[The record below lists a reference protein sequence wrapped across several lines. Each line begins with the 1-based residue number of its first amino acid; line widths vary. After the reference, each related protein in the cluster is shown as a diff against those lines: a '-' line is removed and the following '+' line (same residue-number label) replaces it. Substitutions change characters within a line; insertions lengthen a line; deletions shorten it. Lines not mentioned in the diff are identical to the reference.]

1 MLSSPLYSLV
11 YSCCFLLI
19 VASVSS
25 EFRSSD
31 LWSNEMII
39 HHRSDLHNTFLVTG
53 ECDVGFP
60 RLPAN
65 FGGSLLNPGI
75 QIIAEGPTFNDSAHV
90 TALHLGGAC
99 PPGNCSGEFQIW
111 RRSGSVFSLLH
122 SYSVTLQPSG
132 PTYFTTS
139 VPVTGTVLPVEPSD
153 VVGFS
158 APNND
163 ANSPGINLA
172 TTTTSDTRYTLY
184 EFSNTGPRTT
194 LQINPNMTTRPQ
206 VVPLVSVE
214 GEFILH
220 TLYFE
225 LLYIT

>member
-1 MLSSPLYSLV
+1 
-11 YSCCFLLI
+11 
-19 VASVSS
+19 
-25 EFRSSD
+25 
-31 LWSNEMII
+31 MII

-60 RLPAN
+60 QLPAN
-65 FGGSLLNPGI
+65 FGPAPLNPGI
-75 QIIAEGPTFNDSAHV
+75 QIIAEGPTFNGPAHV

-99 PPGNCSGEFQIW
+99 SERNCFGEIQIW

-122 SYSVTLQPSG
+122 SYSVTLQPPG
-132 PTYFTTS
+132 TTYFTTS

-158 APNND
+158 APNTN

-172 TTTTSDTRYTLY
+172 TSTTSDTRYTLY
-184 EFSNTGPRTT
+184 EWGNIGPRTT
-194 LQINPNMTTRPQ
+194 LQIGLPVTTRPQ

-214 GEFILH
+214 GE
-220 TLYFE
+220 
-225 LLYIT
+225 